1 MNSLESKLH
10 RLSFNQLK
18 ALSAIAKAPNCT
30 LSSNAASDLVGL
42 KGKSLGGVYSSLAR
56 QSFRKRPLIMPWGQ
70 SRSGRGLRW
79 RLNEEVISAKDLLQ
93 VVDRLLE

>member
-10 RLSFNQLK
+10 RLSYNQLK

-30 LSSNAASDLVGL
+30 LSSNAASVVVGL
-42 KGKSLGGVYSSLAR
+42 TGKSLGGVYSSLSR
-56 QSFRKRPLIMPWGQ
+56 QSFRKQPLILPWGR

-79 RLNEEVISAKDLLQ
+79 KLNEDVISGNDLLE
-93 VVDRLLE
+93 VVNRLL